1 MLNITLKDGSVRQI
15 AEGKSILDL
24 AQEISE
30 GLARNAL
37 AAKLDGELVDLRT
50 PLKQDA
56 QLEIL
61 DFNSEGGRHAFRHTS
76 SHILAQAIKRLWP
89 GTKLAIGPAIEDGF
103 YYDVDPLEPL
113 TEEDLPKIEAEM
125 NKIVKEGLAIES
137 YTLPR
142 DEALAWARE
151 AGEDYKVE
159 LIQDLPEDEIISF
172 YKQGDFVDLCAGPHI
187 MNTKQVKAIKLTA
200 LAGAYWRGDEHNKML
215 TRVYGTSFPKKS
227 DLEAHLAMLEEA
239 KQRDHRKLGKELG
252 LFMFSEFGPGFPFWL
267 PKGMIVKNEIIQ
279 FWKELHYRDFYQEIS
294 TPVLLNRSL
303 WETSGHWDHYR
314 ENMYTTV
321 IDDEDFAVKP
331 MNCPGGMLVYK
342 SEQRSYRDLPMRMAE
357 LGLVHRHE
365 KSGTLH
371 GLMRVRNFT
380 QDDAHIYMTPEQI
393 TEEIKG
399 VVRLTDEIY
408 KKFHFDYKMVLST
421 RPDDYMGKLEEWD
434 AAEAGLKKAL
444 DELGVD
450 YTINEGDGAFYG
462 PKIDFY
468 ILDSIKRV
476 WQCGT
481 IQLDFQLPQRF
492 EAEYIGQDGEKHRP
506 IMIHRAILGSLER
519 FIGELIEHC
528 AGKFPAWLA
537 PVQVRILPISTDK
550 HLTYA
555 KALEDKMRSLGL
567 RPEVDDRNE
576 KLGYKIR
583 QAQVEKI
590 PYMLIV
596 GDQEVAEGQVSVRRR
611 DAEKNELMSQEAF
624 VEMLQGAVKRRDWDL
639 A

>member
-37 AAKLDGELVDLRT
+37 AAKLNGELVDLRT
-50 PLKQDA
+50 PLTQDA
-56 QLEIL
+56 QVEIL